1 MQSDRVGR
9 VPARGILLLAKS
21 VEYTR
26 PDVGSFSQRFGD
38 GPKSIEGCPG
48 NMVLHALDVT
58 VNCFFVDVEKSEELG
73 QEFVPINDSAGDLFS
88 LGSEDGAT
96 VFLVFCEALGV
107 KALEHVGHAGL
118 GNSQSLGDVNG
129 AGISLF
135 LDKMKNLLEVVVHGD
150 TTASPGRIG
159 SHGPNLGVNQMRR
172 TEFNDNLQH
181 IFRLPAFCR
190 LRGCQ
195 T

>member
-58 VNCFFVDVEKSEELG
+58 VNCFFVDVVCQWTPSCNLKQLG
-73 QEFVPINDSAGDLFS
+73 LPMLTEINDPSQQ
-88 LGSEDGAT
+88 T
-96 VFLVFCEALGV
+96 V
-107 KALEHVGHAGL
+107 
-118 GNSQSLGDVNG
+118 
-129 AGISLF
+129 
-135 LDKMKNLLEVVVHGD
+135 
-150 TTASPGRIG
+150 
-159 SHGPNLGVNQMRR
+159 
-172 TEFNDNLQH
+172 
-181 IFRLPAFCR
+181 
-190 LRGCQ
+190 
-195 T
+195 